1 MMFEMPEN
9 IEILDD
15 TGIQKLQEKLDVN
28 ISIKPKQRQAN
39 KSVLIKAQ
47 VSLTIGSLLST
58 IQCIRIITIKQD
70 QNFNIWDKMFII
82 DRSAMLPIY
91 TRHDISYSVWKMT
104 WLKQKYLIHTIYV
117 LDLIMTL
124 LPAEKPKKRW
134 MPRIWIFWLRMI
146 FSVSN
151 CTIKSTS

>member
-47 VSLTIGSLLST
+47 VSLTIGSLLSK
-58 IQCIRIITIKQD
+58 IQYI
-70 QNFNIWDKMFII
+70 NFLARQEF
-82 DRSAMLPIY
+82 
-91 TRHDISYSVWKMT
+91 
-104 WLKQKYLIHTIYV
+104 
-117 LDLIMTL
+117 
-124 LPAEKPKKRW
+124 
-134 MPRIWIFWLRMI
+134 
-146 FSVSN
+146 
-151 CTIKSTS
+151 

>member
-47 VSLTIGSLLST
+47 VSLTMGSLLSK
-58 IQCIRIITIKQD
+58 IQCIRKTLI
-70 QNFNIWDKMFII
+70 
-82 DRSAMLPIY
+82 LIY
-91 TRHDISYSVWKMT
+91 ETKCLLLIGAQCFQYIQGTTFLTRFG
-104 WLKQKYLIHTIYV
+104 
-117 LDLIMTL
+117 
-124 LPAEKPKKRW
+124 R
-134 MPRIWIFWLRMI
+134 
-146 FSVSN
+146 
-151 CTIKSTS
+151 

>member
-47 VSLTIGSLLST
+47 VSLTLDYYYQKFNALEKYSSKT
-58 IQCIRIITIKQD
+58 RI
-70 QNFNIWDKMFII
+70 
-82 DRSAMLPIY
+82 
-91 TRHDISYSVWKMT
+91 
-104 WLKQKYLIHTIYV
+104 LIHETKC
-117 LDLIMTL
+117 LLLIGAQCFQYIQGTTFL
-124 LPAEKPKKRW
+124 TRFG
-134 MPRIWIFWLRMI
+134 R
-146 FSVSN
+146 
-151 CTIKSTS
+151 

>member
-47 VSLTIGSLLST
+47 VSLTIGSLLSK
-58 IQCIRIITIKQD
+58 IQYIKQD
-70 QNFNIWDKMFII
+70 QNF
-82 DRSAMLPIY
+82 
-91 TRHDISYSVWKMT
+91 DI
-104 WLKQKYLIHTIYV
+104 
-117 LDLIMTL
+117 
-124 LPAEKPKKRW
+124 
-134 MPRIWIFWLRMI
+134 
-146 FSVSN
+146 
-151 CTIKSTS
+151 